1 MKRLGNVRL
10 LLAVALAGVCA
21 GGLASCLG
29 PGGPQVTIT
38 VTPSSGVV
46 PLTIAFDGTSSTAAG
61 GVTTYHWVFGTGDES
76 YESTGTYTFVHA
88 GTFVLSLTV
97 RAADGSSS
105 TESAEIVVGPAVWIT
120 DSNLGR
126 IYKLDMSGKALLTFN
141 SPSPQPQGITLAE
154 AEGRLWLFVACQ
166 GGGLQRIYR
175 LDPTDGSVTG
185 EFSAPGQSPRELT
198 YGADTLK
205 RIWCVDGTSRTFY
218 ALDPT
223 TGQVFES
230 FGLSYFNS
238 FPQVRKD
245 SFLRTPAGLDWT
257 PQALA
262 SGYLWYLEGENGL
275 LFKMKIVPSY
285 DIMSGTQLE
294 LVGDPLHV
302 PISAVTAIDW
312 DGGYLWVVDVNEH
325 EIVQIDPET
334 GERTGVKIT
343 RFPGAATAGM
353 EIER

>member
-1 MKRLGNVRL
+1 MKRLGCVRL
-10 LLAVALAGVCA
+10 PLVVVLACMCA
-21 GGLASCLG
+21 GSFAGCLG
-29 PGGPQVTIT
+29 PGGPQVKFE
-38 VTPSSGVV
+38 VMPSSGVV
-46 PLTIAFDGTSSTAAG
+46 PLTIAFDGTSSTAAS
-61 GVTTYHWVFGTGDES
+61 GVTAYHWVFGTGDES
-76 YESTGTYTFVHA
+76 YEAAGRYTFHHA
-88 GTFVLSLTV
+88 GEFVVSLTV

-105 TESAEIVVGPAVWIT
+105 TSSMEIVVAPAVWIT

-126 IYKLDMSGKALLTFN
+126 IYKLDMSGRALLTFD

-154 AEGRLWLFVACQ
+154 VEGRLWLFVACQ

-175 LDPTDGSVTG
+175 LDPADGSVARDFG
-185 EFSAPGQSPRELT
+185 APGQSPRELT
-198 YGADTLK
+198 YAADGPK
-205 RIWCVDGTSRTFY
+205 RIWCVDGTNRTFY

-223 TGQVFES
+223 TGQVLEA
-230 FGLSYFNS
+230 FGLSYFSS
-238 FPQVRKD
+238 FQQVRKD

-275 LFKMKIVPSY
+275 LFKMRIVPSY

-302 PISAVTAIDW
+302 PVSAVTAIDW

-334 GERTGVKIT
+334 GERTGAKIT
-343 RFPGAATAGM
+343 GFPGAATAGM